1 MKYYFQPDLKVMR
14 SDFQKRLDSFVVF
27 FVPVLLDCTHGS
39 EPFMCMKIA
48 AEQNTLS
55 WCSRRNTSAHRC
67 GDEHQRRNSDS
78 NGKQITGQ
86 ILSTIASVGYMIQ
99 QYTFYTT
106 CSQISPST
114 FIGFVSF
121 LILP

>member
-48 AEQNTLS
+48 AEQNTHYVGARVVTPQLAGAGM
-55 WCSRRNTSAHRC
+55 NTKEETQTAM
-67 GDEHQRRNSDS
+67 EN
-78 NGKQITGQ
+78 K
-86 ILSTIASVGYMIQ
+86 
-99 QYTFYTT
+99 
-106 CSQISPST
+106 
-114 FIGFVSF
+114 
-121 LILP
+121 

>member
-48 AEQNTLS
+48 AEQNTTL
-55 WCSRRNTSAHRC
+55 CLGARVETPQLTGAGMNTKEETQTAM
-67 GDEHQRRNSDS
+67 EN
-78 NGKQITGQ
+78 K
-86 ILSTIASVGYMIQ
+86 
-99 QYTFYTT
+99 
-106 CSQISPST
+106 
-114 FIGFVSF
+114 
-121 LILP
+121 